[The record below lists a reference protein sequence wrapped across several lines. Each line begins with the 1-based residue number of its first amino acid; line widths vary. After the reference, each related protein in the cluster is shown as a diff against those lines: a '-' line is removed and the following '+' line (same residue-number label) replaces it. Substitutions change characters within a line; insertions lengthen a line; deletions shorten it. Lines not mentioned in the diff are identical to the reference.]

1 MRKAII
7 NHKVI
12 GYIEGNYLGYFHSD
26 CPDSPFSNFYQANFT
41 VYHDSKMHKLSAT
54 QINGATVQELH
65 FNCVEQLFA
74 WYKAIVCGDHRSATK
89 ILATTSVNPVVF
101 KKLGRKVQGYS
112 DELWV
117 QPDPKA
123 KRSAAETAMLVGMQ
137 AKFNSDPFF
146 KQALLFAQENNLHLA
161 EVNPHDGIWG
171 TKTSL
176 KKPGWSNF
184 KGQNKQGKLLDS
196 LIYH

>member
-12 GYIEGNYLGYFHSD
+12 GYIEGHYLGYFHSD

-89 ILATTSVNPVVF
+89 ILATTSVNPVVL
-101 KKLGRKVQGYS
+101 KNLG
-112 DELWV
+112 
-117 QPDPKA
+117 
-123 KRSAAETAMLVGMQ
+123 
-137 AKFNSDPFF
+137 AKFKDIVMNYGYNPIQ
-146 KQALLFAQENNLHLA
+146 KQSVRRQ
-161 EVNPHDGIWG
+161 
-171 TKTSL
+171 
-176 KKPGWSNF
+176 
-184 KGQNKQGKLLDS
+184 KQPCL
-196 LIYH
+196 